1 MLGNHGEM
9 SNRMI
14 NTATGRFI
22 ILRMPPPCIATSS
35 NHTVPYMNMP
45 IKNVTA
51 SPQLVEM
58 LNARGTAKAM
68 KAAFTAKSIAAT
80 DPETSILPDLSTY
93 GSGIPVK
100 KPRGAIE
107 TTTRITL
114 TGKDS
119 CAASEKNA
127 GAR

>member
-1 MLGNHGEM
+1 
-9 SNRMI
+9 
-14 NTATGRFI
+14 
-22 ILRMPPPCIATSS
+22 
-35 NHTVPYMNMP
+35 MNMP

-51 SPQLVEM
+51 SPQLVEI

-80 DPETSILPDLSTY
+80 DPETSTFPDLSTY
-93 GSGIPVK
+93 GNGIPAK

-107 TTTRITL
+107 TTASIIL
-114 TGKDS
+114 TGRDS

-127 GAR
+127 GARYWYRISNRMIIPRE